1 MPRPHLQHLHLPG
14 LTPYRTAQA
23 LQSSLV
29 RAFLSHKHTP
39 STPLPPPTLL
49 TFTPPPIYTTG
60 RRELPSSYPPS
71 LVSTLRAPLESNTS
85 GADFT
90 PASRGG
96 LITFHGPGQLV
107 IYPTISLNHPPS
119 FEKPIS
125 PRCYV
130 SLLESATIRTLA
142 HYGVEGFR
150 TADPGVWVTPRHNRQ
165 IGLQDAEGVEG
176 APAISGAEKKI
187 AALGVHLRRN
197 ITSYGVGLNVST
209 DLRWFDRI
217 VACGI
222 EGKGVTSLAEEGV
235 VGKTLGEVA
244 GVWVGA
250 FGEEVGAEVRGVEE
264 GEVLEQLGVG
274 RLEDLEG
281 GGDGV

>member
-1 MPRPHLQHLHLPG
+1 MPPPYLQHLHLPG

-23 LQSSLV
+23 LQSSL
-29 RAFLSHKHTP
+29 
-39 STPLPPPTLL
+39 
-49 TFTPPPIYTTG
+49 
-60 RRELPSSYPPS
+60 LPSSYPSS
-71 LVSTLRAPLESNTS
+71 LISTLRAPLDKTS
-85 GADFT
+85 PGADFT
-90 PASRGG
+90 PSSRGG

-130 SLLESATIRTLA
+130 SLLESATIRTLK
-142 HYGVEGFR
+142 HYGIEGFR
-150 TADPGVWVTPRHNRQ
+150 TADPGVWVNPLHARLPNPAETSVS
-165 IGLQDAEGVEG
+165 GEGVTGIEG
-176 APAISGAEKKI
+176 TEKKI

-197 ITSYGVGLNVST
+197 ITSYGVGLNIST

-222 EGKGVTSLAEEGV
+222 EGKGVTSLAAEGV

-244 GVWVGA
+244 GVWVRA

-264 GEVLEQLGVG
+264 GEGGRGLVG
-274 RLEDLEG
+274 R
-281 GGDGV
+281 

>member
-1 MPRPHLQHLHLPG
+1 MPHLQHLHLPG
-14 LTPYRTAQA
+14 LTPYPTAQA
-23 LQSSLV
+23 LQSHLV
-29 RAFLSHKHTP
+29 RHFLTHKATP

-49 TFTPPPIYTTG
+49 PFPPPPIYTTG
-60 RRELPSSYPPS
+60 RRELPSAYPS
-71 LVSTLRAPLESNTS
+71 TLISTLRAPLDPGSP

-119 FEKPIS
+119 FDKPIS

-130 SLLESATIRTLA
+130 SLLESATITTLT
-142 HYGVEGFR
+142 HYGLEGFR
-150 TADPGVWVTPRHNRQ
+150 TKDPGVWVNPRHTR
-165 IGLQDAEGVEG
+165 GLEG
-176 APAISGAEKKI
+176 EKKI

-197 ITSYGVGLNVST
+197 VTSYGVGLNVST

-222 EGKGVTSLAEEGV
+222 EGKGVTSLAAEGV
-235 VGKTLGEVA
+235 EGRMLGEVA

-250 FGEEVGAEVRGVEE
+250 FAGEVGVEVRAVEE

-274 RLEDLEG
+274 SLERLVEAVG
-281 GGDGV
+281 GNGDAI